1 MCTIQYSFA
10 VFGGFPYPIKDL
22 VDPEFVNLV
31 EAYHVGG
38 MNLWRSAG
46 VVPEPA
52 KGVVWSI
59 AAALD
64 HQVLYY
70 LHASYVNAL
79 TFFKIDERGVITFD
93 YTPSVYENPNMGE
106 RLLAPMSIALN
117 NRQTEILCPHDQDDY
132 DYYDY
137 DDDDDY
143 DYDYYYYYY

>member
-1 MCTIQYSFA
+1 
-10 VFGGFPYPIKDL
+10 
-22 VDPEFVNLV
+22 
-31 EAYHVGG
+31 

-79 TFFKIDERGVITFD
+79 TFFKIDQRGVITFD
-93 YTPSVYENPNMGE
+93 YTPSVYENPNMGKT
-106 RLLAPMSIALN
+106 LLAPMSIALN
-117 NRQTEILCPHDQDDY
+117 YVQTYSLCPLHPNSISVEATEATETTKWPVFATEATEATEATKTTEAIEWPLFSGQSF
-132 DYYDY
+132 
-137 DDDDDY
+137 
-143 DYDYYYYYY
+143 